1 MKRRHLARDSETSI
15 KRSRRDIKVQH
26 TKPVPTMSRDLE
38 DRGHAENGD
47 LIEKDEDQRKNKKR
61 KRGEHDYLE
70 SSIARKKQRSTKF
83 PPFTDQVT
91 TLDPPKP
98 QNPDSIAHSPFHL
111 QTASLYLSLPPIAQN
126 YPLQGLCTEHL
137 SPLILTYC
145 SLLGGIVLSYQNVR
159 LSTRPQGAS
168 DPKEETALA
177 QSIDEYAA
185 PHVWVTADFLLF
197 RPRKRNRIEGWI
209 NLQNEGNIGLICW
222 NFFSASIE
230 KKRLPRGWKWRSSYP
245 GRKISKQKLKDSARN
260 DSLPLT
266 QVQSESGTN
275 EVEDVQG
282 YFEDQDTGRVR
293 GLITFWVKDV
303 DTSRSSGG
311 DNGFI
316 SIEGT
321 LLQGIE
327 EKELSQSESREAG
340 LRGQRKKRHEV
351 PLMSGALDREL

>member
-1 MKRRHLARDSETSI
+1 
-15 KRSRRDIKVQH
+15 
-26 TKPVPTMSRDLE
+26 MSKDLE
-38 DRGHAENGD
+38 DRGHPQNGD
-47 LIEKDEDQRKNKKR
+47 LIENDEDRCKNKKR
-61 KRGEHDYLE
+61 KRGEHDSLE
-70 SSIARKKQRSTKF
+70 SSIARKKHRSKKIS
-83 PPFTDQVT
+83 PPLKNQVA
-91 TLDPPKP
+91 TLELPEPLN
-98 QNPDSIAHSPFHL
+98 QDSIAHSPFNL
-111 QTASLYLSLPPIAQN
+111 QTASLYLSLPPIAQH

-145 SLLGGIVLSYQNVR
+145 SPLGGFVLSYQNVR
-159 LSTRPQGAS
+159 LSTRPPGAS
-168 DPKEETALA
+168 DPKEEVASA

-197 RPRKRNRIEGWI
+197 RPRKRNRIEGRV
-209 NLQNEGNIGLICW
+209 NLQNEGNIGLVCW

-230 KKRLPRGWKWRSSYP
+230 KKRLPQSWKWRSRYS
-245 GRKISKQKLKDSARN
+245 GRKISKQKLKDSGRN

-266 QVQSESGTN
+266 QVQSGLDTN
-275 EVEDVQG
+275 EVDDVQG
-282 YFEDQDTGRVR
+282 YFEDQDTGRVQ

-321 LLQGIE
+321 LLQGTE
-327 EKELSQSESREAG
+327 EQELCQSEFREAG
-340 LRGQRKKRHEV
+340 LRGQRKKRHKV